1 MIVLKNITARYI
13 TAKYIQVFI
22 HAPFENTNSNFVIFA
37 SNNFATNTDINC
49 DANIPITIPA
59 INDNIPTNIVSN
71 KIIFDI
77 CLFPIPSVIYIPNS
91 FFLRFIKKLFAYTIK
106 SPNITATNTDINSN
120 ILIIIVIISLCD
132 CDTCNMAC

>member
-22 HAPFENTNSNFVIFA
+22 HAPFENANSNFVILA
-37 SNNFATNTDINC
+37 SNNFATNTDMNC
-49 DANIPITIPA
+49 DANIPITSPA
-59 INDNIPTNIVSN
+59 ISDNIPTNIVSN

-106 SPNITATNTDINSN
+106 SPNITATNTDTNSN
-120 ILIIIVIISLCD
+120 ILIIIVIISL
-132 CDTCNMAC
+132 